1 MHPPSPETEPRPET
15 DARAHWD
22 EIYRSRRATS
32 SGQPSRILARIAAT
46 LPPGRALDLGS
57 SNGDDVIWL
66 AAHGWQA
73 LGLDI
78 SPVACD
84 RAAAR
89 TATLELSGSARF
101 FACDLALGLPNN
113 LPQDL
118 PDDLPQRQFDLVT
131 ALYFQ
136 SQLPLPRARILAEAA
151 RRVAPGGHFLLVS
164 HAQPPGAAGEKA
176 AAKGQ
181 TFPTLAEERA
191 AIAADP
197 QGWITREARQQDRM
211 GKDPEGA
218 PMQLRDNLLWLERR
232 RG

>member
-1 MHPPSPETEPRPET
+1 MRQPSPQTDAVTDPET

-22 EIYRSRRATS
+22 EIYRTKRATS

-66 AAHGWQA
+66 AAQGWQA

-101 FACDLALGLPNN
+101 YACDLALGLPD
-113 LPQDL
+113 DL
-118 PDDLPQRQFDLVT
+118 PDDPPHRQFDLVT
-131 ALYFQ
+131 ALFFQ

-164 HAQPPGAAGEKA
+164 HAQPPGTAGEKA

-181 TFPTLAEERA
+181 IFPTLDEERA